1 MNHIQIPKLVK
12 DGVVLGFLMVKS
24 VEEKKTSTG
33 KTYIDLVLM
42 NKTGSIPAKYWGEA
56 TLPNAGDILDVNAI
70 VNEFNGKLQLRLE
83 AIVLAPS
90 NVDKGEF
97 LPYSP
102 RPAEEMLQEVLAT
115 IMEFQDKE
123 LQQLT
128 SELIGEAGD
137 KFKVFPAAKQMH
149 HAEIGGL
156 LHHITSMLNLAKGIA
171 SNYPELNRDLLLA
184 GVIVHD
190 LGKLQ
195 EMARNEL
202 GLVTD
207 YTVEGKL
214 VGHIVSGAINIE
226 RAGRKLGIS
235 ENTIMLL
242 QHMVLSHHGEPE
254 FGSAQRPLIPEA
266 EVLSTIDRLDAR
278 MFEMFEA
285 LREIPVGSFSARVWA
300 LDNRELYKAREF

>member
-1 MNHIQIPKLVK
+1 MNHIQIPKLAK
-12 DGVVLGFLMVKS
+12 DSVVLGFLMVKS
-24 VEEKKTSTG
+24 AEVKKTATG

-42 NKTGSIPAKYWGEA
+42 NKTGNISAKYWGEA
-56 TLPNAGDILDVNAI
+56 TPPASGDILDVNAT
-70 VNEFNGKLQLRLE
+70 VTEFNGKLQLKLE
-83 AIVLAPS
+83 AIVFAPADI
-90 NVDKGEF
+90 DKSEF

-123 LQQLT
+123 IQQLT
-128 SELIGEAGD
+128 SELIGEAGETL
-137 KFKVFPAAKQMH
+137 KKFPAAKQMH

-156 LHHITSMLNLAKGIA
+156 LHHITSMLKLAKDIA
-171 SNYPELNRDLLLA
+171 ANYPELNRDLLLA
-184 GVIVHD
+184 GVIIHD
-190 LGKLQ
+190 LGKMQ
-195 EMARNEL
+195 EMERNEL

-207 YTVEGKL
+207 YTVQGKL
-214 VGHIVSGAINIE
+214 VGHIVCGAMNIE
-226 RAGRKLGIS
+226 RAGKRIGVS
-235 ENTIMLL
+235 DNTIMLL

-285 LREIPVGSFSARVWA
+285 LREVPAGSFSAKVWA
-300 LDNRELYKAREF
+300 LDNRELYKAR

>member
-1 MNHIQIPKLVK
+1 MNHIQIPKLTK
-12 DGVVLGFLMVKS
+12 DSVVLGFLMVKS
-24 VEEKKTSTG
+24 AEAKKTSTG

-42 NKTGSIPAKYWGEA
+42 NKTGLISAKYWGEI
-56 TLPNAGDILDVNAI
+56 TPPVSGDVLDVNAT
-70 VNEFNGKLQLRLE
+70 VTEFNGKLQLRLE
-83 AIVLAPS
+83 AIVFAPAD
-90 NVDKGEF
+90 VDKGEF

-102 RPAEEMLQEVLAT
+102 RPAEEMLQEVLST

-123 LQQLT
+123 IQQLT
-128 SELIGEAGD
+128 SELIGEAGE
-137 KFKVFPAAKQMH
+137 KLKVFPAAKQMH

-171 SNYPELNRDLLLA
+171 ANYPELNRDLLLA
-184 GVIVHD
+184 GVIIHD
-190 LGKLQ
+190 LGKMQ
-195 EMARNEL
+195 EMERNEL

-207 YTVEGKL
+207 YTAQGKL
-214 VGHIVSGAINIE
+214 VGHIVCGAMNIE
-226 RAGRKLGIS
+226 RAGKRLGIS
-235 ENTIMLL
+235 DNTIMLL

-285 LREIPVGSFSARVWA
+285 LREIPAGSFSARVWA
-300 LDNRELYKAREF
+300 LDNRELYKAR

>member
-1 MNHIQIPKLVK
+1 MNHIQIPKLTK
-12 DGVVLGFLMVKS
+12 DSVVLGFLMVKS
-24 VEEKKTSTG
+24 AEVKKTAAG

-42 NKTGSIPAKYWGEA
+42 NKTGLISAKYWGEV
-56 TLPNAGDILDVNAI
+56 TPPVSGDVLDVNAT
-70 VNEFNGKLQLRLE
+70 VTEFNGKLQLRLE
-83 AIVLAPS
+83 AIVFAPAD
-90 NVDKGEF
+90 VDKGEF

-123 LQQLT
+123 IQQLT
-128 SELIGEAGD
+128 SELIGEAGE
-137 KFKVFPAAKQMH
+137 KLRVFPAAKQMH

-171 SNYPELNRDLLLA
+171 ANYPELNRDLLLA
-184 GVIVHD
+184 GVIIHD
-190 LGKLQ
+190 LGKMQ
-195 EMARNEL
+195 EMERNEL

-207 YTVEGKL
+207 YTVQGKL
-214 VGHIVSGAINIE
+214 VGHIVCGAMNIE
-226 RAGRKLGIS
+226 CAGKRIGVS
-235 ENTIMLL
+235 DNTIMLL

-285 LREIPVGSFSARVWA
+285 LREVPAGSFSAKVWA

>member
-1 MNHIQIPKLVK
+1 MNHIQIPKLTK
-12 DGVVLGFLMVKS
+12 DSVVLGFLMVKS
-24 VEEKKTSTG
+24 AEVKKTSTG

-42 NKTGSIPAKYWGEA
+42 NKTGLISAKYWGEV
-56 TLPNAGDILDVNAI
+56 TPPVSGDVLDVNAT
-70 VNEFNGKLQLRLE
+70 VTEFNGKLQLKLE
-83 AIVLAPS
+83 AIVFAPAD
-90 NVDKGEF
+90 VDKGEF

-123 LQQLT
+123 IQQLT
-128 SELIGEAGD
+128 SELIGEAGETL
-137 KFKVFPAAKQMH
+137 KKFPAAKQMH

-171 SNYPELNRDLLLA
+171 ANYPELNRDLLLA
-184 GVIVHD
+184 GVIIHD
-190 LGKLQ
+190 LGKMQ
-195 EMARNEL
+195 EMERNEL

-207 YTVEGKL
+207 YTVQGKL
-214 VGHIVSGAINIE
+214 VGHIVCGAMNIE
-226 RAGRKLGIS
+226 RAGKRIGIS
-235 ENTIMLL
+235 DNTIMLL

-285 LREIPVGSFSARVWA
+285 LREIPAGSFSARVWA
-300 LDNRELYKAREF
+300 LDNRELYKAR

>member
-1 MNHIQIPKLVK
+1 MNHIQIPKLAK
-12 DGVVLGFLMVKS
+12 DSVVLGFLMVKS
-24 VEEKKTSTG
+24 AEVKKTATG

-42 NKTGSIPAKYWGEA
+42 NKTGNISAKYWGEA
-56 TLPNAGDILDVNAI
+56 TPPASGDILDVNAT
-70 VNEFNGKLQLRLE
+70 VTEFNGKLQLKLE
-83 AIVLAPS
+83 AIVFAPADI
-90 NVDKGEF
+90 DKREF

-123 LQQLT
+123 IQQLT
-128 SELIGEAGD
+128 SELIGEAGETL
-137 KFKVFPAAKQMH
+137 KKFPAAKQMH

-156 LHHITSMLNLAKGIA
+156 LHHITSMLKLAKGIA
-171 SNYPELNRDLLLA
+171 ANYPELNRDLLLA
-184 GVIVHD
+184 GVIIHD
-190 LGKLQ
+190 LGKMQ
-195 EMARNEL
+195 EMERNEL

-207 YTVEGKL
+207 YTVQGKL
-214 VGHIVSGAINIE
+214 VGHIVCGAMNIE
-226 RAGRKLGIS
+226 RAGKRIGVS
-235 ENTIMLL
+235 DNTIMLL

-285 LREIPVGSFSARVWA
+285 LREVPAGSFSAKVWA
-300 LDNRELYKAREF
+300 LDNRELYKAR

>member
-1 MNHIQIPKLVK
+1 MNHIQIPKLTK
-12 DGVVLGFLMVKS
+12 DSVVLGFLMVKS
-24 VEEKKTSTG
+24 AEAKKTSTG

-42 NKTGSIPAKYWGEA
+42 NKTGLVSAKYWGEVI
-56 TLPNAGDILDVNAI
+56 PPVSGDVLDVNAT
-70 VNEFNGKLQLRLE
+70 VTEFNGKLQLRLE
-83 AIVLAPS
+83 AIVFAPAD
-90 NVDKGEF
+90 VDKGEF

-102 RPAEEMLQEVLAT
+102 RPAEEMLQEVLST

-123 LQQLT
+123 IQQLT
-128 SELIGEAGD
+128 SELIGEAGE
-137 KFKVFPAAKQMH
+137 KLRVFPAAKQMH

-171 SNYPELNRDLLLA
+171 ANYPELNRDLLLA
-184 GVIVHD
+184 GVIIHD
-190 LGKLQ
+190 LGKMQ
-195 EMARNEL
+195 EMERNEL

-207 YTVEGKL
+207 YTAQGKL
-214 VGHIVSGAINIE
+214 VGHIVCGAMNIE
-226 RAGRKLGIS
+226 RAGKRLGIS
-235 ENTIMLL
+235 DNTIMLL

-285 LREIPVGSFSARVWA
+285 LREVPVGSFSARIWA
-300 LDNRELYKAREF
+300 LDNRELYKAR

>member
-1 MNHIQIPKLVK
+1 MNHIQIPKLTK
-12 DGVVLGFLMVKS
+12 DSVVLGFLMVKS
-24 VEEKKTSTG
+24 AEAKKTSTG

-42 NKTGSIPAKYWGEA
+42 NKTGLVSAKYWGEVI
-56 TLPNAGDILDVNAI
+56 PPVSGDVLDVNAT
-70 VNEFNGKLQLRLE
+70 VTEFNGKLQLRLE
-83 AIVLAPS
+83 AIVFAPAD
-90 NVDKGEF
+90 VDKGEF

-102 RPAEEMLQEVLAT
+102 RPAEEMLQEVLST

-123 LQQLT
+123 IQQLT
-128 SELIGEAGD
+128 SELIGEAGE
-137 KFKVFPAAKQMH
+137 KLKVFPAAKQMH

-171 SNYPELNRDLLLA
+171 ANYPELNRDLLLA
-184 GVIVHD
+184 GVIIHD
-190 LGKLQ
+190 LGKMQ
-195 EMARNEL
+195 EMERNEL

-207 YTVEGKL
+207 YTAQGKL
-214 VGHIVSGAINIE
+214 VGHIVCGAMNIE
-226 RAGRKLGIS
+226 RAGKRLGIS
-235 ENTIMLL
+235 DNTIMLL

-285 LREIPVGSFSARVWA
+285 LREVPVGSFSARIWA
-300 LDNRELYKAREF
+300 LDNRELYKAR

>member
-1 MNHIQIPKLVK
+1 MNHIQIPKLTK
-12 DGVVLGFLMVKS
+12 DSVVLGFLMVKS
-24 VEEKKTSTG
+24 AEVKKTAAG

-42 NKTGSIPAKYWGEA
+42 NKTGNISAKYWGEA
-56 TLPNAGDILDVNAI
+56 TPPASGDILDVNAT
-70 VNEFNGKLQLRLE
+70 VTEFNGKLQLKLE
-83 AIVLAPS
+83 AIVFAPADI
-90 NVDKGEF
+90 DKREF

-123 LQQLT
+123 IQQLT
-128 SELIGEAGD
+128 SELIGEAGETL
-137 KFKVFPAAKQMH
+137 KKFPAAKQMH

-156 LHHITSMLNLAKGIA
+156 LHHITSMLKLAKGIA
-171 SNYPELNRDLLLA
+171 ANYPELNRDLLLA
-184 GVIVHD
+184 GVIIHD
-190 LGKLQ
+190 LGKMQ
-195 EMARNEL
+195 EMERNEL

-207 YTVEGKL
+207 YTVQGKL
-214 VGHIVSGAINIE
+214 VGHIVCGAMNIE
-226 RAGRKLGIS
+226 RAGKRIGVS
-235 ENTIMLL
+235 DNTIMLL

-285 LREIPVGSFSARVWA
+285 LREVPAGSFSAKVWA
-300 LDNRELYKAREF
+300 LDNRELYKAR

>member
-1 MNHIQIPKLVK
+1 MNHIQIPKLTK

-24 VEEKKTSTG
+24 AEEKKTTTG

-42 NKTGSIPAKYWGEA
+42 NKTGIISAKYWGEA
-56 TLPNAGDILDVNAI
+56 PLPASGDVLDVNAS
-70 VNEFNGKLQLRLE
+70 VTEFNGKLQLRLE
-83 AIVLAPS
+83 ALVFAPED
-90 NVDKGEF
+90 VDKSEF
-97 LPYSP
+97 LPFAP
-102 RPAEEMLQEVLAT
+102 RPIDEMLNEVLSAV
-115 IMEFQDKE
+115 MEIKDQE
-123 LQQLT
+123 LRLLV
-128 SELIGEAGD
+128 SELIGEAGE

-171 SNYPELNRDLLLA
+171 ANYPELNRDLLIA

-195 EMARNEL
+195 EMERNEL

-207 YTVEGKL
+207 YTVQGRL

-226 RAGRKLGIS
+226 RVGQKLGIS
-235 ENTIMLL
+235 ENTIMLM

-254 FGSAQRPLIPEA
+254 FGSALRPLIPEA

-285 LREIPVGSFSARVWA
+285 LRDIPVGGFSARVWA
-300 LDNRELYKAREF
+300 LENRELYKAR

>member
-1 MNHIQIPKLVK
+1 MNHIQIPKLAK
-12 DGVVLGFLMVKS
+12 DSVVLGFLMVKS
-24 VEEKKTSTG
+24 AEVKKAAAG

-42 NKTGSIPAKYWGEA
+42 NKTGNISAKYWGEA
-56 TLPNAGDILDVNAI
+56 TPPASGDILDVNAT
-70 VNEFNGKLQLRLE
+70 VTEFNGKLQLKLE
-83 AIVLAPS
+83 AIVFAPADI
-90 NVDKGEF
+90 DKREF

-123 LQQLT
+123 IQQLT
-128 SELIGEAGD
+128 SELIGEAGETL
-137 KFKVFPAAKQMH
+137 KKFPAAKQMH

-156 LHHITSMLNLAKGIA
+156 LHHITSMLKLAKGIA
-171 SNYPELNRDLLLA
+171 ANYPELNRDLLLA
-184 GVIVHD
+184 GVIIHD
-190 LGKLQ
+190 LGKMQ
-195 EMARNEL
+195 EMERNEL

-207 YTVEGKL
+207 YTVQGKL
-214 VGHIVSGAINIE
+214 VGHIVCGAMNIE
-226 RAGRKLGIS
+226 RAGKRIGVS
-235 ENTIMLL
+235 DNTIMLL

-285 LREIPVGSFSARVWA
+285 LREVPAGSFSAKVWA
-300 LDNRELYKAREF
+300 LDNRELYKAR

>member
-1 MNHIQIPKLVK
+1 MNHIQIPKLTK
-12 DGVVLGFLMVKS
+12 DSVVLGFLMVKS
-24 VEEKKTSTG
+24 AEVKKTSTG

-42 NKTGSIPAKYWGEA
+42 NKTGLISAKYWGEV
-56 TLPNAGDILDVNAI
+56 TPPVSGDVLDVNAT
-70 VNEFNGKLQLRLE
+70 VTEFNGKLQLKLE
-83 AIVLAPS
+83 AIVFAPAD
-90 NVDKGEF
+90 VDKGEF

-102 RPAEEMLQEVLAT
+102 RPAEEMLQEVLFT

-123 LQQLT
+123 IQQLT
-128 SELIGEAGD
+128 SELIGEAGE
-137 KFKVFPAAKQMH
+137 KLRVFPAAKQMH

-171 SNYPELNRDLLLA
+171 ANYPELNRDLLLA
-184 GVIVHD
+184 GVIIHD
-190 LGKLQ
+190 LGKMQ
-195 EMARNEL
+195 EMERNEL

-207 YTVEGKL
+207 YTVQGKL
-214 VGHIVSGAINIE
+214 VGHIVCGAMNIE
-226 RAGRKLGIS
+226 RAGKRIGVS
-235 ENTIMLL
+235 DNTIMLL

-285 LREIPVGSFSARVWA
+285 LRDIPAGSFSARVWA
-300 LDNRELYKAREF
+300 LDNRELYKAR

>member
-1 MNHIQIPKLVK
+1 MNHIQIPKLTK
-12 DGVVLGFLMVKS
+12 DSVVLGFLMVKS
-24 VEEKKTSTG
+24 AEVKKTSTG

-42 NKTGSIPAKYWGEA
+42 NKTGLISAKYWGEV
-56 TLPNAGDILDVNAI
+56 TPPVSGDVLDVNAT
-70 VNEFNGKLQLRLE
+70 VTEFNGKLQLRLE
-83 AIVLAPS
+83 AIVFAPAD
-90 NVDKGEF
+90 VDKGEF

-123 LQQLT
+123 IQQLT
-128 SELIGEAGD
+128 SELIGEAGE
-137 KFKVFPAAKQMH
+137 KLRVFPAAKQMH

-171 SNYPELNRDLLLA
+171 ANYPELNRDLLLA
-184 GVIVHD
+184 GVIIHD
-190 LGKLQ
+190 LGKMQ
-195 EMARNEL
+195 EMERNEL

-207 YTVEGKL
+207 YTVQGKL
-214 VGHIVSGAINIE
+214 VGHIVCGAMNIE
-226 RAGRKLGIS
+226 RAGKRIGVS
-235 ENTIMLL
+235 DNTIMLL

-285 LREIPVGSFSARVWA
+285 LREIPAGSFSARVWA
-300 LDNRELYKAREF
+300 LDNRELYKAR

>member
-1 MNHIQIPKLVK
+1 MNHIQIPKLAK
-12 DGVVLGFLMVKS
+12 DSVVLGFLMVKS
-24 VEEKKTSTG
+24 AEVKKTAAG

-42 NKTGSIPAKYWGEA
+42 NKTGNISAKYWGEA
-56 TLPNAGDILDVNAI
+56 TPPASGDILDVNAT
-70 VNEFNGKLQLRLE
+70 VTEFNGKLQLKLE
-83 AIVLAPS
+83 AIVFAPADI
-90 NVDKGEF
+90 DKREF

-123 LQQLT
+123 IQQLT
-128 SELIGEAGD
+128 SELIGEAGETL
-137 KFKVFPAAKQMH
+137 KKFPAAKQMH

-156 LHHITSMLNLAKGIA
+156 LHHITSMLKLAKGIA
-171 SNYPELNRDLLLA
+171 ANYPELNRDLLLA
-184 GVIVHD
+184 GVIIHD
-190 LGKLQ
+190 LGKMQ
-195 EMARNEL
+195 EMERNEL

-207 YTVEGKL
+207 YTVQGKL
-214 VGHIVSGAINIE
+214 VGHIVCGAMNIE
-226 RAGRKLGIS
+226 RAGKRIGVS
-235 ENTIMLL
+235 DNTIMLL

-285 LREIPVGSFSARVWA
+285 LREVPAGSFSAKVWA
-300 LDNRELYKAREF
+300 LDNRELYKAR

>member
-1 MNHIQIPKLVK
+1 MNHIQIPKLAK
-12 DGVVLGFLMVKS
+12 DSVVLGFLMVKS
-24 VEEKKTSTG
+24 AEVKKTATG

-42 NKTGSIPAKYWGEA
+42 NKTGNISAKYWGEA
-56 TLPNAGDILDVNAI
+56 TPPASGDILDVNAT
-70 VNEFNGKLQLRLE
+70 VTEFNGKLQLKLE
-83 AIVLAPS
+83 AIVFAPADI
-90 NVDKGEF
+90 DKREF

-123 LQQLT
+123 IQQLT

-137 KFKVFPAAKQMH
+137 TLKKFPAAKQMH

-156 LHHITSMLNLAKGIA
+156 LHHITSMLKLAKGIA
-171 SNYPELNRDLLLA
+171 ANYPELNRDLLLA
-184 GVIVHD
+184 GVIIHD
-190 LGKLQ
+190 LGKMQ
-195 EMARNEL
+195 EMERNEL

-207 YTVEGKL
+207 YTVQGKL
-214 VGHIVSGAINIE
+214 VGHIVCGAMNIE
-226 RAGRKLGIS
+226 RAGKRIGVS
-235 ENTIMLL
+235 DNTIMLL

-285 LREIPVGSFSARVWA
+285 LREVPAGSFSAKVWA
-300 LDNRELYKAREF
+300 LDNRELYKAR

>member
-1 MNHIQIPKLVK
+1 MNHIQIPKLTK
-12 DGVVLGFLMVKS
+12 DSVVLGFLMVKS
-24 VEEKKTSTG
+24 AEAKKTSTG

-42 NKTGSIPAKYWGEA
+42 NKTGLISAKYWGEI
-56 TLPNAGDILDVNAI
+56 TPPVSGDVLDVNAT
-70 VNEFNGKLQLRLE
+70 VTEFNGKLQLRLE
-83 AIVLAPS
+83 AIVFAPAD
-90 NVDKGEF
+90 VDKGEF

-102 RPAEEMLQEVLAT
+102 RPAEEMLQEVLST

-123 LQQLT
+123 IQQLT
-128 SELIGEAGD
+128 SELIGEAGE
-137 KFKVFPAAKQMH
+137 KLKVFPAAKQMH

-171 SNYPELNRDLLLA
+171 ANYPELNRDLLLA
-184 GVIVHD
+184 GVIIHD
-190 LGKLQ
+190 LGKMQ
-195 EMARNEL
+195 EMERNEL

-207 YTVEGKL
+207 YTAQGKL
-214 VGHIVSGAINIE
+214 VGHIVCGAMNIE
-226 RAGRKLGIS
+226 RAGKRLGIS
-235 ENTIMLL
+235 DNTIMLL

-285 LREIPVGSFSARVWA
+285 LRDIPVGSFSARVWA
-300 LDNRELYKAREF
+300 LDNRELYKAR